1 VQVSIFPKAKPHPKG
16 KEEKAKNSKFASSP
30 YTPEV
35 ATFDTEEGLIDLITQ
50 YAWSP
55 MVFETYRRESDFIKT
70 DLIAFDIDDGMTID
84 EAEEV
89 VESLGLAALCMPS
102 TSHTDAHHKFRLIFP
117 LSRSI
122 HDIDEYKETYMKL
135 AEFFPVD
142 PQCKDACRFYF
153 ASTDEDGFW
162 IEGDLY
168 APVKPKPK
176 LSESFDRSR
185 YTDTIE
191 VGEEVEDVV
200 RALYGED
207 RDKIPEQVDYFIREA
222 HTGLPGMWHN
232 ASNSFI
238 FTLAL
243 QDVPFERVAAV
254 FEELA
259 PEPLDAHDE
268 YLLERS
274 YTDGQA
280 KREDE
285 EKVDKREKRRQNR
298 RSRRRRI

>member
-1 VQVSIFPKAKPHPKG
+1 VQVSIFKKAKAHPKS
-16 KEEKAKNSKFASSP
+16 KEEKIKNSKYASSP
-30 YTPEV
+30 YMPEIV
-35 ATFDTEEGLIDLITQ
+35 EFDNEDGLIELITH
-50 YAWSP
+50 YSWSP
-55 MVFETYRRESDFIKT
+55 MVFETYRRESDFVKT

-84 EAEEV
+84 EAEKV
-89 VESLGLAALCMPS
+89 VEELELAALCMPS
-102 TSHTDAHHKFRLIFP
+102 TSHTEEHHKFRLIFP

-122 HDIDEYKETYMKL
+122 QSIDEYKETYAKL
-135 AEFFPVD
+135 AEYFPVD

-153 ASTDEDGFW
+153 GSTDDDGFW
-162 IEGDLY
+162 IEGKLY
-168 APVKPKPK
+168 TPVKPKPK

-200 RALYGED
+200 KALYGED
-207 RDKIPEQVDYFIREA
+207 RDKIPEQVDYFIRNA
-222 HTGLPGMWHN
+222 HTGLSGYWHN
-232 ASNSFI
+232 SANSFV

-259 PEPLDAHDE
+259 PEPLDDHDE

-274 YTDGQA
+274 YADGQS
-280 KREDE
+280 KREDI
-285 EKVDKREKRRQNR
+285 EKVDRKEKRSNNR
-298 RSRRRRI
+298 RSRRRTR